1 MSIYILIFFIV
12 ATHATQ
18 IVFLYL
24 QCRPLDGL
32 WASRVPHS
40 KCFTR
45 QQLSLVIY
53 IGYSLDAF
61 TDLICTSITVTII
74 IYTKLSSR
82 SAIGFAVLIGFG
94 TLITACAIVKTITLK
109 AIFMVDFTWESTIPV
124 YFTIAEYYGG
134 IVIASIPNLAGLFAR
149 SAKDD
154 IPLYESARNSSPQ
167 PVSRKDSAWTM
178 GTPRIPIPGASRK
191 HDSISTFGM
200 SDGHV
205 GSRVTIVDDRLTVV
219 EDDGDRLTRVAE
231 EGDDAIRRIKLDNRS
246 TGTTTLKSSHLG
258 WNKEDVI
265 GLGILGRHDTFGRD
279 RSRRDGTYL
288 DSISSFGHVTR
299 PSTPKR
305 TSVAFHPAASRAA
318 SIMQSSQIGS
328 PVSPSFPTV
337 HGFPSIASTPRIPKS
352 SVTTRSAASS
362 IYSEAPPS
370 AGLPPLPSQAVPS
383 QELSFFLESPSSP
396 PTPKTPKTPT
406 WTTSPSGF
414 KSPKVSKT
422 PTGAGSRTP
431 TGFGART
438 PQGSSTPRGGSRP
451 PTPKRSTS
459 VTVPVSKYQA
469 EMSGA
474 LTGGSQRKKQQS
486 SDLRRARSN
495 KALPRPPPE
504 RRVVDIPAPVKFD
517 STDTSY

>member
-1 MSIYILIFFIV
+1 MWALLTQTSSIIGICLIKTSVCICIRRVVERESRFFGLSIYILIFFIV

-32 WASRVPHS
+32 WASRVPNS

-178 GTPRIPIPGASRK
+178 GTPRITIPGASRK
-191 HDSISTFGM
+191 HEQHLDF
-200 SDGHV
+200 
-205 GSRVTIVDDRLTVV
+205 RNERW
-219 EDDGDRLTRVAE
+219 TR
-231 EGDDAIRRIKLDNRS
+231 R
-246 TGTTTLKSSHLG
+246 
-258 WNKEDVI
+258 
-265 GLGILGRHDTFGRD
+265 
-279 RSRRDGTYL
+279 
-288 DSISSFGHVTR
+288 
-299 PSTPKR
+299 
-305 TSVAFHPAASRAA
+305 
-318 SIMQSSQIGS
+318 
-328 PVSPSFPTV
+328 
-337 HGFPSIASTPRIPKS
+337 
-352 SVTTRSAASS
+352 
-362 IYSEAPPS
+362 
-370 AGLPPLPSQAVPS
+370 
-383 QELSFFLESPSSP
+383 
-396 PTPKTPKTPT
+396 
-406 WTTSPSGF
+406 
-414 KSPKVSKT
+414 
-422 PTGAGSRTP
+422 
-431 TGFGART
+431 
-438 PQGSSTPRGGSRP
+438 
-451 PTPKRSTS
+451 
-459 VTVPVSKYQA
+459 
-469 EMSGA
+469 
-474 LTGGSQRKKQQS
+474 
-486 SDLRRARSN
+486 
-495 KALPRPPPE
+495 
-504 RRVVDIPAPVKFD
+504 
-517 STDTSY
+517 